1 MRFARILVLTF
12 LTISTS
18 LASTPSPLLI
28 AGDEAFQHRSDEVQA
43 RAALDLYRKRV
54 AETEKKESD
63 SLWRVSMGCYFVG
76 LRFVHDKDEQIK
88 IFAEGRDA
96 GLLSAE
102 LDHQCASCRFWA
114 AINMALYGQTVG
126 VVKMLFSLKQ
136 IRELLKESKALD
148 PSYAHA
154 GAQRLLGLI
163 YQKVPGILGGS
174 NSRAKDYFEEAISTA
189 PDEPLNYLFLA
200 RLYRED
206 LGDKP
211 AALQAIQKGLDTQK
225 IAVATPDR
233 LESIEA
239 LADLKKM
246 ESDLYH

>member
-1 MRFARILVLTF
+1 MRFAQILVLAV
-12 LTISTS
+12 LSISGAI
-18 LASTPSPLLI
+18 ASTPSPLI
-28 AGDEAFQHRSDEVQA
+28 ISGDEAFQHRADETQA

-54 AETEKKESD
+54 IETDKKESD

-76 LRFVHDKDEQIK
+76 LRFVKDKDEQAK

-96 GLLSAE
+96 GLLSTE
-102 LDHQCASCRFWA
+102 LDHQCASCRFWT

-136 IRELLKESKALD
+136 IRELLRESKELD

-174 NSRAKDYFEEAISTA
+174 NSRAKGYFEEAISNS

-200 RLYRED
+200 RLYREEFD
-206 LGDKP
+206 DKG
-211 AALQAIQKGLDTQK
+211 AALEAIQKGLDTQK
-225 IAVATPDR
+225 ITVATPDR

-239 LADLKKM
+239 LVDLKKM
-246 ESDLYH
+246 QSDLSK